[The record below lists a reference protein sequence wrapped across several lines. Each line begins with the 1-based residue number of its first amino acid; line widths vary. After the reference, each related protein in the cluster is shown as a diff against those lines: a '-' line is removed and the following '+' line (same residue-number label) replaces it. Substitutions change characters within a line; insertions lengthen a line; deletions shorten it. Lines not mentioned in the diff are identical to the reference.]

1 MQQSKWKEYRK
12 KRHER
17 MVLAVRHIAGNYGIS
32 IPFDIERAS
41 EKEVE
46 DFIKKVVKNIE
57 RKRR

>member
-17 MVLAVRHIAGNYGIS
+17 MISAARGLAINYGVT
-32 IPFDIERAS
+32 IPFDLEKAT

-46 DFIKKVVKNIE
+46 DFVKKILKE
-57 RKRR
+57 TGGKL